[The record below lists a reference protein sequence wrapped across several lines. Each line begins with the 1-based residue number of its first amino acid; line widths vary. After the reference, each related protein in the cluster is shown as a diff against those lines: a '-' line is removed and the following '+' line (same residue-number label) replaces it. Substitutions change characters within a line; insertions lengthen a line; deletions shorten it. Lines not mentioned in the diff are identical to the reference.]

1 MDLRFY
7 NTLGRRVQRFEPITP
22 GRVGVYAC
30 GPTVYDYQHIGN
42 LRTYLFEDIL
52 RRVLQYAGYE
62 VTHVMNVTDVG
73 HLVGEAENGEDKM
86 IKSAREKGRSVW
98 EIAEH
103 YTRIFF
109 RDCAS
114 MSILEPT
121 VVCRAT
127 DHIDDM
133 IGFIAE
139 LERKGYT
146 YTAGGNVYFDIGRFP
161 DYGKMALLSVDDLK
175 AGARIDVDANK
186 KNPLDFVLWFTRS
199 KFPHQAMLW
208 DSPWGRGY
216 PGWHIECSAMS
227 MRYLGERID
236 IHCGGVDHISVHHT
250 NEIAQSEALTGKKWV
265 NFWMHGEYLLT
276 TGEKMAKSQG
286 NFLTLAALMEQGYEP
301 MDYRYY
307 LLGAHYRTQLQ
318 FSGQALDSARNALR
332 RLRERLAQLREEAGA
347 SGTAEASAQGRRGS
361 GVDFAGI
368 EGEGYLRSFLQNA
381 ASDLNMPRCLSD
393 LWALLKDDAVS
404 AAARLATL
412 YEMDRI
418 LGLGLAEWAPRETE
432 LSAEERRLV
441 EERDRARAEKDY
453 QKADHIR
460 NILEKRGIIVE
471 DTPQGSRCRR
481 R

>member
-1 MDLRFY
+1 MELRLF

-22 GRVGVYAC
+22 GKVGMYTC

-52 RRVLQYAGYE
+52 RRVLEYAGYD
-62 VTHVMNVTDVG
+62 VIHVMNVTDVG
-73 HLVGEAENGEDKM
+73 HLVGETDSGEDKM

-103 YTRIFF
+103 YTRVFF

-114 MSILEPT
+114 MNIREPT

-133 IGFIAE
+133 IAFVAG

-146 YTAGGNVYFDIGRFP
+146 YTAGGNVYFDISRFP

-227 MRYLGERID
+227 MRCLGERID

-286 NFLTLAALMEQGYEP
+286 NFLTLSALMEEGYEP

-318 FSGQALDSARNALR
+318 FSGQALNSARNALR
-332 RLRERLAQLREEAGA
+332 RLRERLAQLREEAGR
-347 SGTAEASAQGRRGS
+347 SGAPEEPAEGRKGPTA
-361 GVDFAGI
+361 DLTGI
-368 EGEGYLRSFLQNA
+368 GGEGYLRSFLDNA

-393 LWALLKDDAVS
+393 LWALLKDDAVP
-404 AAARLATL
+404 AAARLTIL
-412 YEMDRI
+412 HEMDRI
-418 LGLGLAEWAPRETE
+418 LGLGLAEWVPSETE
-432 LSAEERRLV
+432 LSPEERRLV

-453 QKADHIR
+453 AKADHIR
-460 NILEKRGIIVE
+460 NMLEKRGIILE
-471 DTPQGSRCRR
+471 DTPEGSRCRR